1 MSQDAYAK
9 RMGEV
14 YSWATRYV
22 AEDDSE
28 YPFGCFFMT
37 PPVASLLSRI
47 VCGSKGL
54 FFLVGHQGTGKT
66 RTLMSLSSRLR
77 SWDLRGLYIRWS
89 SRPTKDDYEAF
100 ESCDVLLI
108 DLPDYGMDGAGKMM
122 RHLDLIG
129 ERVYFGGAFRKCVV
143 IAVQKE
149 LFGGHY
155 LRGKGEVFELK
166 RLRPEELVKAFEM
179 RFGSCDPFAEEFLM
193 LVASMTRRGVPAVSE
208 VSCLLPRGILLRGEQ
223 EVHA

>member
-77 SWDLRGLYIRWS
+77 SWDLKGLYIRWS
-89 SRPTKDDYEAF
+89 SRPTKDD
-100 ESCDVLLI
+100 
-108 DLPDYGMDGAGKMM
+108 
-122 RHLDLIG
+122 
-129 ERVYFGGAFRKCVV
+129 
-143 IAVQKE
+143 
-149 LFGGHY
+149 
-155 LRGKGEVFELK
+155 
-166 RLRPEELVKAFEM
+166 
-179 RFGSCDPFAEEFLM
+179 
-193 LVASMTRRGVPAVSE
+193 
-208 VSCLLPRGILLRGEQ
+208 
-223 EVHA
+223 

>member
-1 MSQDAYAK
+1 
-9 RMGEV
+9 
-14 YSWATRYV
+14 
-22 AEDDSE
+22 
-28 YPFGCFFMT
+28 
-37 PPVASLLSRI
+37 
-47 VCGSKGL
+47 
-54 FFLVGHQGTGKT
+54 
-66 RTLMSLSSRLR
+66 
-77 SWDLRGLYIRWS
+77 
-89 SRPTKDDYEAF
+89 
-100 ESCDVLLI
+100 VLLI
-108 DLPDYGMDGAGKMM
+108 DLPDYGTDGAGKMM

-208 VSCLLPRGILLRGEQ
+208 VSSLLPRGILLRGEQ